1 MESETALT
9 LLDQCSSSVLVSSDG
24 TGSNR
29 RSAIWCPG
37 LGESRAD
44 DAVREDAAAR
54 CARDCELHRRR
65 IGATICR
72 YRSKSARPAAVSY
85 GREHPSTGL
94 GGLGPAQGD
103 GGTQVR
109 QVRAARLGRSG

>member
-1 MESETALT
+1 MELERALT
-9 LLDQCSSSVLVSSDG
+9 LLDQCSLSVLVSLDG

-29 RSAIWCPG
+29 SSAIWCPG

-54 CARDCELHRRR
+54 CARDCELHRRG
-65 IGATICR
+65 IGTTACR
-72 YRSKSARPAAVSY
+72 CRSGSTRPAAVSD
-85 GREHPSTGL
+85 GREHLSTGL
-94 GGLGPAQGD
+94 GGLGSTQGD

-109 QVRAARLGRSG
+109 QLRAARLGRPG